1 MQPRPFSRTGWTVN
15 PIGFGAWAIGAD
27 WGDVSERD
35 AEAALN
41 AALDAGVNF
50 IDTADVYG
58 MGRSEKLIAKVLKAR
73 GGTSGRQGGDVV
85 VATKAGRKLN
95 PHVAEGYTVPAI
107 TGFVE
112 QSLRNL
118 GVEALDVLQLHCP
131 PTPVYANDAL
141 FAGLEALVKAGK
153 LKYYGVSV
161 QDVDEA
167 VKAMDYPIVSIQI
180 IFNML
185 RQKPAEK
192 LFALAQKNNVA
203 LIARV
208 PLASGL
214 LTGKMKPDTSF
225 GQNDHRNYNIHGA
238 AFDVGETFS
247 GVPYDV
253 GLAAVEKLR
262 PLVPGG
268 ATMAAWALRWI
279 LMHEAVTVAIPGAK
293 NAAQA
298 QANVAAG
305 ALPAFSAETMAAV
318 KAVYDA
324 DIRPLVHHRW

>member
-1 MQPRPFSRTGWTVN
+1 MEKRVFGRTGWQVN

-27 WGDVSERD
+27 WGAVSDRD

-41 AALDAGVNF
+41 AALDSGVNF

-73 GGTSGRQGGDVV
+73 GRDGIV

-112 QSLRNL
+112 QSLKNL
-118 GVEALDVLQLHCP
+118 DVEALDLLQLHCP
-131 PTPVYANDAL
+131 PSPVYRNAEL
-141 FAGLEALVKAGK
+141 FAGLDGLVKVGK

-167 VKAMDYPIVSIQI
+167 IQAMDYPIAGIQI

-185 RQKPAEK
+185 RLKPAEK
-192 LFALAQKNNVA
+192 LFDLAKKSQVGI
-203 LIARV
+203 IARV

-214 LTGKMKPDTSF
+214 LTGKMKADTQF
-225 GQNDHRNYNIHGA
+225 GKDDHRNYNRHGE

-253 GLAAVEKLR
+253 GLKAVEKLR
-262 PLVPGG
+262 AIVPGG
-268 ATMAAWALRWI
+268 VPMAAFALRWI
-279 LMHEAVTVAIPGAK
+279 LMFDAVSVAIPGAK
-293 NAAQA
+293 NVEQAKGNAAAGNLPPLTAAQ
-298 QANVAAG
+298 
-305 ALPAFSAETMAAV
+305 MAAV
-318 KAVYDA
+318 QAVYDS
-324 DIRPLVHHRW
+324 DIKPLVHHRW

>member
-1 MQPRPFSRTGWTVN
+1 MQQRPFSRTGWQVN

-27 WGDVSERD
+27 WGEVSDRD

-41 AALDAGVNF
+41 AALDRGVNF

-58 MGRSEKLIAKVLKAR
+58 MGRSEKLIARVLKSR
-73 GGTSGRQGGDVV
+73 GGKKDVV
-85 VATKAGRKLN
+85 VPTKAGRKLR
-95 PHVAEGYTVPAI
+95 PHVAEGYTIEAI

-112 QSLRNL
+112 QSLKNL
-118 GVEALDVLQLHCP
+118 EVDALDVLQLHCP
-131 PTPVYANDAL
+131 PTPVYSNAAL
-141 FAGLEALVKAGK
+141 FDGLERLVKAGK

-167 VKAMDYPIVSIQI
+167 IKAMDYPIVSIQI

-185 RQKPAEK
+185 RQKPIDR
-192 LFALAQKNNVA
+192 LFDLARQKNVA
-203 LIARV
+203 IIARV

-214 LTGKMKPDTSF
+214 LTGKMKPETKF
-225 GQNDHRNYNIHGA
+225 GQDDHRNYNIRGE

-247 GVPYDV
+247 GVPYDA

-268 ATMAAWALRWI
+268 ATMAAFALRWI
-279 LMHEAVTVAIPGAK
+279 LMFDAVTVAIPGAK
-293 NAAQA
+293 NVSQA
-298 QANVAAG
+298 ESNAAAG
-305 ALPAFSAETMAAV
+305 DLPALTKEQMAAV
-318 KAVYDA
+318 RQVYDA

>member
-1 MQPRPFSRTGWTVN
+1 MEKRVFGRTGWQVN

-27 WGDVSERD
+27 WGAVSDRD

-41 AALDAGVNF
+41 AALDSGVNF

-73 GGTSGRQGGDVV
+73 GRDGIV

-112 QSLRNL
+112 QSLKNL
-118 GVEALDVLQLHCP
+118 DVEALDLLQLHCP
-131 PTPVYANDAL
+131 PSPVYRNAEL
-141 FAGLEALVKAGK
+141 FAGLDGLVKVGK

-167 VKAMDYPIVSIQI
+167 IQAMDYPIAGIQI

-185 RQKPAEK
+185 RLKPAEK
-192 LFALAQKNNVA
+192 LFDLAKKNQVGI
-203 LIARV
+203 IARV

-214 LTGKMKPDTSF
+214 LTGKMKADTQF
-225 GQNDHRNYNIHGA
+225 GKDDHRNYNRHGE

-253 GLAAVEKLR
+253 GLKAVEKLR
-262 PLVPGG
+262 AVVPGG
-268 ATMAAWALRWI
+268 VPMAAFALRWI
-279 LMHEAVTVAIPGAK
+279 LMFDAVSVAIPGAK
-293 NAAQA
+293 NVEQAKGNAAAGNLPPLTAAQ
-298 QANVAAG
+298 
-305 ALPAFSAETMAAV
+305 MAAV
-318 KAVYDA
+318 KAVYDS
-324 DIRPLVHHRW
+324 DIKPLVHHRW

>member
-1 MQPRPFSRTGWTVN
+1 MQHRPFSRTGWHVN
-15 PIGFGAWAIGAD
+15 PIGFGAWAIGGS
-27 WGDVSERD
+27 WGEVSDQD

-41 AALDAGVNF
+41 AALDRGVNF

-58 MGRSEKLIAKVLKAR
+58 GGRSEKLIAKVLKAR
-73 GGTSGRQGGDVV
+73 GGKKDIV
-85 VATKAGRKLN
+85 VATKAGRKLS
-95 PHVAEGYTVPAI
+95 PHVAEAYTIQAI

-112 QSLRNL
+112 QSLKNL
-118 GVEALDVLQLHCP
+118 ETDALDVLQLHCP
-131 PTPVYANDAL
+131 PTPVYANAAL
-141 FAGLEALVKAGK
+141 FDGLEKLVQAGK

-167 VKAMDYPIVSIQI
+167 IKAMDYPIVSIQI

-185 RQKPAEK
+185 RQKPIEK
-192 LFALAQKNNVA
+192 LFDLAKQKNVA
-203 LIARV
+203 IIARV

-214 LTGKMKPDTSF
+214 LTGKMKPDTKF
-225 GQNDHRNYNIHGA
+225 AQDDHRNFNIHGE

-262 PLVPGG
+262 PLVSGN
-268 ATMAAWALRWI
+268 ATLAATALRWI
-279 LMHEAVTVAIPGAK
+279 LMFDAVTVAIPGAK
-293 NAAQA
+293 NLAQA
-298 QANVAAG
+298 ESNVAAG
-305 ALPAFSAETMAAV
+305 ELPALTKDQMAAV
-318 KAVYDA
+318 KQIYDA

>member
-1 MQPRPFSRTGWTVN
+1 MEKRVFGRTGWQVN

-27 WGDVSERD
+27 WGAVSDRD

-41 AALDAGVNF
+41 AALDSGVNF

-73 GGTSGRQGGDVV
+73 GRDGIV

-112 QSLRNL
+112 QSLKNL
-118 GVEALDVLQLHCP
+118 DVEALDLLQLHCP
-131 PTPVYANDAL
+131 PSPVYRNAEL
-141 FAGLEALVKAGK
+141 FAGLDGLVKVGK

-167 VKAMDYPIVSIQI
+167 IQAMDYPIAGIQI

-185 RQKPAEK
+185 RLKPAEK
-192 LFALAQKNNVA
+192 LFDLAKKNQVGI
-203 LIARV
+203 IARV

-214 LTGKMKPDTSF
+214 LTGKMKADTQF
-225 GQNDHRNYNIHGA
+225 GKDDHRNYNRHGE

-253 GLAAVEKLR
+253 GLKAVEKLR
-262 PLVPGG
+262 AIVPGG
-268 ATMAAWALRWI
+268 VPMAAFALRWI
-279 LMHEAVTVAIPGAK
+279 LMFDAVSVAIPGAK
-293 NAAQA
+293 NVEQAKGNAAAGNLPPLTAAQ
-298 QANVAAG
+298 
-305 ALPAFSAETMAAV
+305 MAAV
-318 KAVYDA
+318 QAVYDA
-324 DIRPLVHHRW
+324 DIKPLVHHRW

>member
-1 MQPRPFSRTGWTVN
+1 MEKRVFGRTGWQVN

-27 WGDVSERD
+27 WGAVSDRD

-41 AALDAGVNF
+41 AALDSGVNF

-73 GGTSGRQGGDVV
+73 GRDGIV

-112 QSLRNL
+112 QSLKNL
-118 GVEALDVLQLHCP
+118 DVEALDLLQLHCP
-131 PTPVYANDAL
+131 PSPVYRNAEL
-141 FAGLEALVKAGK
+141 FAGLDGLVKVGK

-167 VKAMDYPIVSIQI
+167 VKAMDYPIAGIQI

-185 RQKPAEK
+185 RLKPAEK
-192 LFALAQKNNVA
+192 LFDLAKKNQVGI
-203 LIARV
+203 IARV

-214 LTGKMKPDTSF
+214 LTGKMKADTQF
-225 GQNDHRNYNIHGA
+225 GKDDHRNYNRHGE

-253 GLAAVEKLR
+253 GLKAVEKLR
-262 PLVPGG
+262 AVVPGG
-268 ATMAAWALRWI
+268 VPMAAFALRWI
-279 LMHEAVTVAIPGAK
+279 LMFDAVSVAIPGAK
-293 NAAQA
+293 NVEQAKGNAAAGNLPPLTAAQ
-298 QANVAAG
+298 
-305 ALPAFSAETMAAV
+305 MAAV
-318 KAVYDA
+318 QAVYDA
-324 DIRPLVHHRW
+324 DIKPLVHHRW

>member
-1 MQPRPFSRTGWTVN
+1 MEKRVFGRTGWQVN

-27 WGDVSERD
+27 WGAVSDRD

-41 AALDAGVNF
+41 AALDSGVNF

-73 GGTSGRQGGDVV
+73 GRDGIV

-112 QSLRNL
+112 QSLKNL
-118 GVEALDVLQLHCP
+118 DVEALDLLQLHCP
-131 PTPVYANDAL
+131 PSPVYRNAEL
-141 FAGLEALVKAGK
+141 FAGLDGLVKVGK

-167 VKAMDYPIVSIQI
+167 IQAMDYPIAGIQI

-185 RQKPAEK
+185 RLKPAEK
-192 LFALAQKNNVA
+192 LFDLAKKNQVGI
-203 LIARV
+203 IARV

-214 LTGKMKPDTSF
+214 LTGKMKADTQF
-225 GQNDHRNYNIHGA
+225 GKDDHRNYNRHGE

-253 GLAAVEKLR
+253 GLKAVEKLR
-262 PLVPGG
+262 AIVPGG
-268 ATMAAWALRWI
+268 VPMAAFALRWI
-279 LMHEAVTVAIPGAK
+279 LMFDAVSVAIPGAK
-293 NAAQA
+293 NVEQAKGNAAAGNLPPLTAAQ
-298 QANVAAG
+298 
-305 ALPAFSAETMAAV
+305 MAAV
-318 KAVYDA
+318 QAVYDS
-324 DIRPLVHHRW
+324 DIKPLVHHRW